1 MRLVALMLSLFM
13 IGCAADSKREAPVA
27 VEGVMDLSD
36 WDFERDGPVELRGE
50 WAFGRQV
57 DVGTNWVDAIH
68 FGLVERVQVPHLW
81 AKGANEEE
89 PISVF
94 GYGSYA
100 LRLILP
106 ESVKQDRLDVAFGD
120 TYLQGDVALWDV
132 ASRTQRTFMAKGRF
146 CTEASACGYAYS
158 FEPVGRLD
166 VGEDLELLVVVRSSN
181 FLHGRNAGLWRPPS
195 LATSGTLIAH
205 SRWRAWTSAFAT
217 GILGIIWLYF
227 GALFLIRPQDQTP
240 LLFSLICLGTGARQF
255 VQSGLLPSVGL
266 SGSQAGVELLF
277 RIEYAAMPLL
287 AYAAI
292 AFVTAFFEKR
302 SMAVSFWLRLL
313 AVWSVA
319 LGLFTVFTDVSTFTQ
334 YLLIYQLELYLT
346 LLLLPGYVILA
357 LKERRPFAKAFMVAT
372 LIASAGTL
380 NDLLHAMDIIE
391 TGLYAQFTFVV
402 FVLLQSIFIAKKF
415 SNAMDERDAKSQELL
430 STYQQLDDELL
441 KRENLEA
448 SNQALARENEIAA
461 QQLIQAD
468 KLATMGTM
476 VAGVAHDIANPT
488 GLIQGSTVL
497 MEETRDTLRTTVL
510 ALFEG
515 DSSPESLKL
524 QSDLNGLFDDLDRSA
539 RDVMLGADRI
549 KAINSAI
556 RNQARS
562 DQGHSSVALG
572 ELIDECL
579 TVVSHRLK
587 GIGVDVRVPEDF
599 KVELIRSQFG
609 QVLMNLLS
617 NAADAIAESEA
628 KADGK
633 IRVEVEALSGE
644 RFALS
649 IDDNGPGVPAELRA
663 KILEPFFTTKGV
675 GKGTGLGMP
684 IVLRILD
691 NHGMKL
697 EILDAPELGGAR
709 FRLKPS
715 EKRPSAGAEGR
726 SLN

>member
-13 IGCAADSKREAPVA
+13 FGCAADSKREAPVA
-27 VEGVMDLSD
+27 VDGVMDLSD
-36 WDFERDGPVELRGE
+36 WDFERDGPVDLIGDVGVVDGELLSPSSSDS
-50 WAFGRQV
+50 WARQV
-57 DVGTNWVDAIH
+57 TEFTSIPDVGKIPASDSSAARLAKTYVITINLPPEARGLLLSTPGVIGAVKTQILGMEGEVVDASLVGRPSVIASEVRH
-68 FGLVERVQVPHLW
+68 AHYSRELLSIPKELGRVRVSAFVASQDHALGGIWTPAAIGLRADLV
-81 AKGANEEE
+81 NEHD
-89 PISVF
+89 STVF
-94 GYGSYA
+94 RRGILIG
-100 LRLILP
+100 LTLILALYHIGIFYFRRTDYA
-106 ESVKQDRLDVAFGD
+106 SFWFAMFCGAVAFRELM
-120 TYLQGDVALWDV
+120 TSSILYDVLAPYSDDPYRWTV
-132 ASRTQRTFMAKGRF
+132 
-146 CTEASACGYAYS
+146 S
-158 FEPVGRLD
+158 FEYLSLPLSVTGYFFFTSLFK
-166 VGEDLELLVVVRSSN
+166 GGFSKKL
-181 FLHGRNAGLWRPPS
+181 GQGLGLS
-195 LATSGTLIAH
+195 ALALIAF
-205 SRWRAWTSAFAT
+205 SIFGSTVLVTSFKS
-217 GILGIIWLYF
+217 LYQLH
-227 GALFLIRPQDQTP
+227 AVT
-240 LLFSLICLGTGARQF
+240 
-255 VQSGLLPSVGL
+255 GL
-266 SGSQAGVELLF
+266 S
-277 RIEYAAMPLL
+277 
-287 AYAAI
+287 I
-292 AFVTAFFEKR
+292 AFVYLVMISARGRAYARVVLAMFILFFV
-302 SMAVSFWLRLL
+302 AVINDILYSNDVIATMFVIPYA
-313 AVWSVA
+313 AV
-319 LGLFTVFTDVSTFTQ
+319 LFMLVN
-334 YLLIYQLELYLT
+334 
-346 LLLLPGYVILA
+346 
-357 LKERRPFAKAFMVAT
+357 
-372 LIASAGTL
+372 SA
-380 NDLLHAMDIIE
+380 
-391 TGLYAQFTFVV
+391 VV
-402 FVLLQSIFIAKKF
+402 AKKF
-415 SNAMDERDAKSQELL
+415 SNAMDERDAKNQELL

-488 GLIQGSTVL
+488 SLIQGSTVL

-524 QSDLNGLFDDLDRSA
+524 QSDLNGLFDDLDRST

-587 GIGVDVRVPEDF
+587 GIGMDVRVPEDF

-617 NAADAIAESEA
+617 NAADAIVDSGA

-633 IRVEVEALSGE
+633 IRVEVEALAGG

-709 FRLKPS
+709 FRMSPV
-715 EKRPSAGAEGR
+715 EA
-726 SLN
+726 